1 MGIRKPIVA
10 GQFYESDFNSLNK
23 QIIECFES
31 EKGPGALPINKRNGF
46 VLGAVVPHAG
56 YFFSGPCAAWSYK
69 EIAES
74 EFPDL
79 FVVIGPNHSGLGR
92 TSIILDDWE
101 TPFGIIKTDNEFGK
115 KLISNSCIVED
126 AKAHL
131 HEHSVEVQLPFLQF
145 VSKDHLKDLRFVPIT
160 VGFSSNV
167 SEIASGIKKTI
178 QESGKKACI
187 IASSDFTH
195 YGFSYGYVPFSADV
209 KENMKKLD
217 NGAIGF
223 IKSLDSRGFLEYVNQ
238 KKATICG
245 AVPIAVLIELM
256 KGKAKKV
263 NLMQYYTSAD
273 IVGDYNNA
281 VGYAS
286 IIFK

>member
-10 GQFYESDFNSLNK
+10 GQFYEADFNGLNK

-46 VLGAVVPHAG
+46 VLGVIVPHAG
-56 YFFSGPCAAWSYK
+56 YLFSGPCAAWSYK

-79 FVVIGPNHSGLGR
+79 FIIIGPNHSGIGR
-92 TSIILDDWE
+92 TSTILDDWE
-101 TPFGIIKTDNEFGK
+101 TPFGLVKADKEFGK
-115 KLISNSCIVED
+115 KLINNSFIIED
-126 AKAHL
+126 ATAHR
-131 HEHSVEVQLPFLQF
+131 HEHSIEVQLPFLQF
-145 VSKDHLKDLRFVPIT
+145 VSKDYLKDLRFIPIT
-160 VGFSSNV
+160 IGFNQNV
-167 SEIASGIKKTI
+167 KEIASGIKKTI
-178 QESGKKACI
+178 EESGKKVCI

-195 YGFSYGYVPFSADV
+195 YGFSYGYVPFSTNI
-209 KENMKKLD
+209 KENIQKLD
-217 NGAIGF
+217 NGAINF
-223 IKSLDSRGFLEYVNQ
+223 IKALDSDGFLNYV
-238 KKATICG
+238 KVKEATICG
-245 AVPIAVLIELM
+245 AVPIAILIELM
-256 KGKAKKV
+256 KDKAEKV

-273 IVGDYNNA
+273 IMGDYNNA

>member
-31 EKGPGALPINKRNGF
+31 KKGPGALPINKRKDR

-92 TSIILDDWE
+92 TSTILDDWE
-101 TPFGIIKTDNEFGK
+101 TPFGVIKADKEFGK

-126 AKAHL
+126 SLAHL
-131 HEHSVEVQLPFLQF
+131 HEHSIEVQIPFLQF
-145 VSKDHLKDLRFVPIT
+145 VSKDHLKDLRFIPIT
-160 VGFSSNV
+160 VGFDCNV

-178 QESGKKACI
+178 QESGKKVCI

-195 YGFSYGYVPFSADV
+195 YGFSYGYVPFSTDV
-209 KENMKKLD
+209 KENMQKLD
-217 NGAIGF
+217 NGAISF
-223 IKSLDSRGFLEYVNQ
+223 IKALDSRGFLEYVN
-238 KKATICG
+238 KKQATICG
-245 AVPIAVLIELM
+245 AVPIAVLTELM
-256 KGKAKKV
+256 KDKAKKV

-273 IVGDYNNA
+273 IMGDYNNA

-286 IIFK
+286 IVFK

>member
-1 MGIRKPIVA
+1 MAIRKPIVA
-10 GQFYESDFNSLNK
+10 GQFYESDFDSLNR

-31 EKGPGALPINKRNGF
+31 KKGPGALPINRRDGL

-74 EFPDL
+74 GFPDL

-92 TSIILDDWE
+92 TSTILDDWE
-101 TPFGIIKTDNEFGK
+101 TPFGVVRADKEFGK
-115 KLISNSCIVED
+115 MLVSKSCIVED
-126 AKAHL
+126 ETAHL
-131 HEHSVEVQLPFLQF
+131 HEHSIEVQLPFLQF
-145 VSKDHLKDLRFVPIT
+145 VSRDNLKKLRFIPIT
-160 VGFSSNV
+160 AGFDCNV
-167 SEIASGIKKTI
+167 NEIASGIKKTI
-178 QESGKKACI
+178 QESNKKICI

-195 YGFSYGYVPFSADV
+195 YGFSYGYVPFSANV
-209 KENMKKLD
+209 KENMQKLD
-217 NGAIGF
+217 NGAISF
-223 IKSLDSRGFLEYVNQ
+223 IKSLDSRGFLEYINRKQ
-238 KKATICG
+238 ATICG

-273 IVGDYNNA
+273 IIGDYNNA

-286 IIFK
+286 IIFR

>member
-1 MGIRKPIVA
+1 MGVRKPIVA
-10 GQFYESDFNSLNK
+10 GQFYEGDFNSLNK

-31 EKGPGALPINKRNGF
+31 KKGPGALPINKRNGW
-46 VLGAVVPHAG
+46 VLGSVVPHAG

-79 FVVIGPNHSGLGR
+79 FVIIGPNHSGLGR
-92 TSIILDDWE
+92 TSTILDDWE
-101 TPFGIIKTDNEFGK
+101 TPFGVIKADKEFGK
-115 KLISNSCIVED
+115 KLINNSCIVED
-126 AKAHL
+126 EMAHL
-131 HEHSVEVQLPFLQF
+131 HEHSIEVQLPFLQF
-145 VSKDHLKDLRFVPIT
+145 VSKNNLKKLRFIPIT
-160 VGFSSNV
+160 VGFDCNV
-167 SEIASGIKKTI
+167 KELASGIKKTI
-178 QESGKKACI
+178 QESGKKICI

-195 YGFSYGYVPFSADV
+195 YGFSYGYVPFSTDV
-209 KENMKKLD
+209 KENMQKLD
-217 NGAIGF
+217 NGAISF
-223 IKSLDSRGFLEYVNQ
+223 IKSLDSRGFLEYVN
-238 KKATICG
+238 KKQATICG

-286 IIFK
+286 IVFK